1 MDAGAYI
8 ASCCTVVSI
17 AGVIILTTFGYG
29 FSHNW
34 PAFMGS
40 TSDPENGAAVGT
52 TLYLAAFVY
61 LLFTVFCMCQ
71 LGVNQRYQR
80 IQI

>member
-1 MDAGAYI
+1 
-8 ASCCTVVSI
+8 
-17 AGVIILTTFGYG
+17 
-29 FSHNW
+29 
-34 PAFMGS
+34 MGS

>member
-1 MDAGAYI
+1 MHRLTL

-17 AGVIILTTFGYG
+17 AGVIILTVFGYG

-40 TSDPENGAAVGT
+40 TSDPTNGTAVGH
-52 TLYLAAFVY
+52 TLYGASFIY
-61 LLFTVFCMCQ
+61 MLLIGFCVCQ
-71 LGVNQRYQR
+71 IGVNQRYQR